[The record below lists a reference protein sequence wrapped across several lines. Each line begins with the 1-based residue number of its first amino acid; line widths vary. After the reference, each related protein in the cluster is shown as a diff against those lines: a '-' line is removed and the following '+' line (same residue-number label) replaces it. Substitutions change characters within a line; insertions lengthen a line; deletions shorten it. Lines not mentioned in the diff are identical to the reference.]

1 MMSGKRSAPGR
12 TIELRRVRAGDLMI
26 DATHG
31 GTILALADAQKV
43 PWSQTIYGVPGAA
56 SDTGAEV
63 QRIELGV
70 ARVKLSAVPLPSHR
84 TRWPD
89 PALWEVVGVPELA
102 TGDWILLRDP
112 SAPDGVLAVERIA
125 PGPQPDTLTMH
136 LRDTGNAPVTIAMH
150 YAASVG
156 RWPASQRLA
165 MPMRPT

>member
-1 MMSGKRSAPGR
+1 MMSGKRVAHGR

-26 DATHG
+26 DGTNG

-70 ARVKLSAVPLPSHR
+70 ARVSLARVPLPSPR

-102 TGDWILLRDP
+102 PGDWILLRDP
-112 SAPDGVLAVERIA
+112 SAPDGVLAVERVA
-125 PGPQPDTLTMH
+125 PGPQPDTLALH
-136 LRDTGNAPVTIAMH
+136 LRDTSNSPVQIAMH

-156 RWPASQRLA
+156 RWPASKRLA
-165 MPMRPT
+165 MSMRSA